1 MTLQLL
7 REWPPGYGGVERVA
21 HELAVH
27 WHQQGQPATVFSLV
41 GPPDVRDL
49 ADPLPVPYWR
59 ALLPRLALGRLLLPL
74 PSLSLWR
81 LLSSPEPLHA
91 HLPCPGVLLL
101 VVLARLLRPRRPISV
116 HWHAFLQVEA
126 TPAGLLIGLYQHV
139 ALAVVKRL
147 PRVITTSPVLVAELV
162 RCGCRPDRLQALP
175 CCLAA
180 EQEAAAL
187 ALPFRSA
194 APATAAE
201 PFQVLFIGRLDSY
214 KRVDWLLAALAS
226 LRTPW
231 RLDVVGDGPRRH
243 QLELLAQGK
252 PVKFWGRLDEVAK
265 LERLAAAQVLVLP
278 ADRCNE
284 AFGIVQ
290 LEAMA
295 AGIPALAFRLPRS
308 GMAWVSQLPGLTWSG
323 APADLATVLQRLA
336 AEPAWRAVLGRQAR
350 DRYRQL
356 FARQLWQRHLMGDQC
371 GVGVSLAKS
380 NARLAAR
387 LRQPLPSTPFA
398 GDASPPVSTERPLV
412 LAMRHVRLDIPVLTT
427 ETRSLKSTL
436 MRSVTGGKLRRRGG
450 GAVITALQNV
460 NCTVREGERVA
471 LIGHNGAGKSTFLRL
486 ISGIYQHSSGHFEA
500 RVRVFPMIHKS
511 FITSPELSGLQ
522 AIKAHYL
529 LVNGNLRGFE
539 PFCADVVE
547 FSGLGDFV
555 HLPVKTYSQ
564 GMAARLLFAVLTA
577 GSHDCLA
584 MDEGFGAGDSS
595 FYDKAQQRLHTFLA
609 TTGTLLLASHS
620 DELLRRF
627 CQRGL
632 VFEEGQ
638 IVFDGPLDAA
648 LAFYHQS

>member
-1 MTLQLL
+1 MTIQLL
-7 REWPPGYGGVERVA
+7 RHWPPGYGGVERVA
-21 HELAVH
+21 HELAVYAL
-27 WHQQGQPATVFSLV
+27 QQGQSSTAYCLAWSPSRCDA
-41 GPPDVRDL
+41 
-49 ADPLPVPYWR
+49 ADPLTVSYRRVP
-59 ALLPRLALGRLLLPL
+59 LPRLVMGRLLLPL

-81 LLSSPEPLHA
+81 LLSSTEPLHA

-101 VVLARLLRPRRPISV
+101 VVLAALLQPCRPIAV
-116 HWHAFLQVEA
+116 HWHAFLHVESSA
-126 TPAGLLIGLYQHV
+126 AGFLIGLYQHL
-139 ALAVVKRL
+139 ALAAVKRL
-147 PRVITTSPVLVAELV
+147 PRVITTSPVLAAELV
-162 RCGCRPDRLQALP
+162 RCGCSPARLQVLP
-175 CCLAA
+175 CCLPA
-180 EQEAAAL
+180 EQESAAL
-187 ALPFRSA
+187 ALPARS
-194 APATAAE
+194 PVPTTASR

-214 KRVDWLLAALAS
+214 KRVDWLLDALAS
-226 LRTPW
+226 LRAPW

-243 QLELLAQGK
+243 QLEQLAKGK
-252 PVKFWGRLDEVAK
+252 PVRIWGHLDEAAK

-308 GMAWVSQLPGLTWSG
+308 GMSWVSQLSGLTWSG
-323 APADLATVLQRLA
+323 APPDLATVLQRLA
-336 AEPAWRAVLGRQAR
+336 AEPTWRAVLGRQAR
-350 DRYRQL
+350 DRYQLL
-356 FARQLWQRHLMGDQC
+356 FARQLWQRHLMGDQGGG
-371 GVGVSLAKS
+371 GVNLANQMPAWQS
-380 NARLAAR
+380 VCDS
-387 LRQPLPSTPFA
+387 PLPSIPFS
-398 GDASPPVSTERPLV
+398 GDARPPEPTERPLV
-412 LAMRHVRLDIPVLTT
+412 LAMHNVRLDIPVLTT

-436 MRSVTGGKLRRRGG
+436 IRSVTGGNLRRRGG

-486 ISGIYQHSSGHFEA
+486 ISGIYHHSAGQFEA
-500 RVRVFPMIHKS
+500 RVRVFPMIRKS
-511 FITSPELSGLQ
+511 FITSPELSGLH

-529 LVNGNLRGFE
+529 LAKGNLRGFE
-539 PFCADVVE
+539 PFCSDVVE

-584 MDEGFGAGDSS
+584 MDEGFGAGDRS

-632 VFEEGQ
+632 VFEKGQ
-638 IVFDGPLDAA
+638 IAFDGPLDVA
-648 LAFYHQS
+648 LSYYHNT